1 MIRFSSILSFAFL
14 IIISSCK
21 FSKGVKKDLMT
32 GLSASYNGFTLDDI
46 YLTTEDGQRLKDN
59 SIALGSN
66 IKVIATGVDNFE
78 VKDGKVFPSCTIILT
93 DKNKKELLNIPDA
106 FADLKEGA
114 TVSAARSLEAKL
126 STGNPMVAGET
137 YHLYVRFFD
146 KLNNKNE
153 IVADVDL
160 LMKAGLKSA
169 TNSDEN
175 NTVSDVK
182 ENKNTSPD
190 TSETSAE
197 KWVITSS
204 GLKGATGTLSVELPA
219 DVTWN
224 VYIATTADK
233 KLLTTYNTKS
243 HTLLP
248 GQFNILLTSLPV
260 NGVPIEKGMNTRLKA
275 GVLNV
280 VTTGSWGIWN
290 ESQTKHYSTYY
301 SPTKLGLP
309 VGKYAISVN
318 GQFQT
323 VEIKD
328 GEVTEF

>member
-14 IIISSCK
+14 IIISSCQ

-46 YLTTEDGQRLKDN
+46 YLTTEEGQRLKDN

-66 IKVIATGVDNFE
+66 IKVVATGVDNFE
-78 VKDGKVFPSCTIILT
+78 VKDGKVFPGCTIILT

-106 FADLKEGA
+106 FADLKNGA
-114 TVSAARSLEAKL
+114 TEIAARSLQAKL
-126 STGNPMVAGET
+126 STGKPMVAGET

-160 LMKAGLKSA
+160 LMKAGLNSA
-169 TNSDEN
+169 TNSGEEN
-175 NTVSDVK
+175 TGSDVK

-197 KWVITSS
+197 KWVISSS
-204 GLKGATGTLSVELPA
+204 GLKGATGTLTVDLPA
-219 DVTWN
+219 DATWN
-224 VYIATTADK
+224 VYILTTEDK
-233 KLLTTYNTKS
+233 GLVNTYNTAS

-248 GQFNILLTSLPV
+248 RKYNIHLTKLPV
-260 NGVPIEKGMNTRLKA
+260 NGVPVQKGMNTRLKA

-280 VTTGSWGIWN
+280 VTTGQWGIWD
-290 ESQTKHYSTYY
+290 ESQTKNYSTYY

-309 VGKYAISVN
+309 VGKYAISIS